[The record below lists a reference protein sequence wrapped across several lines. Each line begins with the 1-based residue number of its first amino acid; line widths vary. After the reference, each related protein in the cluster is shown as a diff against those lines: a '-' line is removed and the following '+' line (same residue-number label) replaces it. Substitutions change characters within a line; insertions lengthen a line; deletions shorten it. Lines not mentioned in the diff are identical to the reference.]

1 MGTQAQ
7 ERIQRWQNAHD
18 TTTFEIKPKE
28 ELPSGYTK
36 KWEIWK
42 TLNRPRTGVIRT
54 KVNIG
59 K

>member
-7 ERIQRWQNAHD
+7 ERIQRWQNAHG

-28 ELPSGYTK
+28 ELPSGRTE

-42 TLNRPRTGVIRT
+42 TLNRLKTGVTRT
-54 KVNIG
+54 KFNIG